1 MNSES
6 LAAALIVIAAVVV
19 LSFLFILLR
28 LSGRRGYRFSARG
41 FGVSINLVT
50 EAEAAEKIEETQEN
64 VRLSSSAQSSK
75 IES

>member
-6 LAAALIVIAAVVV
+6 LAAAFLIIPAIVV
-19 LSFLFILLR
+19 LAFLFVLLR
-28 LSGRRGYRFSARG
+28 LSGRQGYRFSARG

-50 EAEAAEKIEETQEN
+50 EDEAAEKIKAIQED
-64 VRLSSSAQSSK
+64 VRSSSATQPNK

>member
-6 LAAALIVIAAVVV
+6 LAAAFIVIPAIVA
-19 LSFLFILLR
+19 LAFLFVLLR

-50 EAEAAEKIEETQEN
+50 EDEAAEEIKETQED
-64 VRLSSSAQSSK
+64 VRSSSTTQPNEMK
-75 IES
+75 G